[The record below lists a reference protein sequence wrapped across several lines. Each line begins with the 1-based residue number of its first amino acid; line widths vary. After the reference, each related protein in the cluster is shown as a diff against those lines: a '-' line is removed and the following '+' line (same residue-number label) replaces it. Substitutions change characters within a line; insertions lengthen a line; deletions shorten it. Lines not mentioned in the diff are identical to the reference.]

1 MPVQKETPDKR
12 LIPEIFH
19 FTFACIPMGAEAS
32 GLCVQPPIL
41 LHMLLIGAIS
51 GSQLCQYSAEKSVNR
66 QCLRS
71 LQLFLKLYIS
81 LYYSTDKPCPVTVAD
96 NKLEAKDVARVLDR
110 LFFWVFLVLT
120 ITLVFTI
127 VFASYILGIGLDN
140 DVPLIGYGY
149 KYQSN
154 KLVTKQV
161 R

>member
-1 MPVQKETPDKR
+1 M
-12 LIPEIFH
+12 
-19 FTFACIPMGAEAS
+19 
-32 GLCVQPPIL
+32 
-41 LHMLLIGAIS
+41 
-51 GSQLCQYSAEKSVNR
+51 
-66 QCLRS
+66 
-71 LQLFLKLYIS
+71 
-81 LYYSTDKPCPVTVAD
+81 YYSTDKPCPVTVAD

-154 KLVTKQV
+154 KLVTK
-161 R
+161 